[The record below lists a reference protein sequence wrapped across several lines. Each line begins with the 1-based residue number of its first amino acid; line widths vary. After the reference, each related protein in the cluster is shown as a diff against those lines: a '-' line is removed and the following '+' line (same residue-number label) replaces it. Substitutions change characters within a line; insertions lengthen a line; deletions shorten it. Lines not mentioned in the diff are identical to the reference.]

1 MKTLLALFLAISPL
15 AANPDSFREL
25 FADPATRAEAIA
37 TLTPGTRDAFFF
49 TGLDH
54 QLRGREKEYA
64 ATITAWKAAT
74 GRKKSPIPSKG
85 MEVLEN
91 RRVLLTYDRNPQA
104 ALKELT
110 RRLDLTFDH
119 SKPASPTADLELPTS
134 VDPAQISAEAFRN
147 EAALAQSANPYRLYS
162 QEALAAELDSLNEFS
177 DEQISWFAENFDGYD
192 HPFYTAL
199 IAKIFAMETPHK
211 GSEFLYNE
219 LTLAQLKELTKST
232 PALLGN
238 SLFVRAYLTKLTPS
252 YPTELKRHPA
262 AHAAFLAKCRDFA
275 LTLPPSRNDLRAHI
289 LFHHL
294 RLQQTLGNHPLNDF
308 VAYLTLPRRQ
318 HRIIQPFEKS
328 DEFFSPTRELNNI
341 TLSTTVSDDTYLVE
355 SYLLHFLAVSDTAQ
369 KPFVPFIQE
378 KKLAALHARARLL
391 AGADT
396 ARWAPIVAP
405 EEYAD
410 LREETRI
417 TFAPTVPSLFS
428 AEEKISLPLD
438 LKNTPTLL
446 IRIHEI
452 VSKDTEPS
460 VDLEG
465 LVPHHTRTLSF
476 DQQPLVLHRENI
488 DLPELEGAGTWIVEF
503 VSERISAR
511 ALIQKGNITPHITRT
526 PEGQVI
532 RVFDEASR
540 PLDSFTLELG
550 DNTFTARDG
559 TITVPDSAN
568 QPVTSGKITAG
579 KLITEIPLDSR
590 TDSLGLDASF
600 FLDRGQLIAG
610 EKTTLHLDAKPTN
623 HGLHLPVERL
633 ESPSLVMKAE
643 LLGGTTTERII
654 AEKLDPSGINAIPIL
669 IPADLL
675 SLSFVLTASATP
687 TTGEEPVTLTSTAS
701 YELNADL
708 KSKRIA
714 TALFSETQAGHSL
727 ELRGRNGEP
736 LPSRAIRLT
745 FTHHLYDCPIAIRLR
760 TDDSGYIS
768 LGTLEGITEITAN
781 SSDIAP
787 TTYVL
792 PIRIL
797 ELPTDYVIPADRELR
812 IPIDPAQ
819 GKPRLVRLAKDDPA
833 EDFLPSPQA
842 AIKDNHVVLNDL
854 PPATYR
860 YTQGELKTK
869 ITVLPGGS
877 KRGDLVVTED
887 KILPLTIPTSP
898 LISSAVAEDKNLSI
912 RIEGASPTTRVTVSA
927 RRFDHGTWDPGY
939 AFYPFAQSQPSGLTR
954 SVLPSRYLTGRLL
967 SDEAR
972 YILDRRAAKTFP
984 GTMLPRPGQLLYRW
998 TPEDID
1004 QEAQDG
1010 DDDYRG
1016 NNLPTFDSGGGR
1028 STFGK
1033 KVQRGDTSTTS
1044 HPAVIDFLKS
1054 PSAVSFALTPD
1065 ADGLVSIPLSDFGDA
1080 RFLTIFA
1087 ADTDAW
1093 DILTLPLP
1101 DAEIAT
1107 RDRRIARPLDPAEH
1121 HIPTRFAAALAPGAE
1136 VTINNLLD
1144 ADWRAFTTLEEAHR
1158 HLLAVT
1164 GDDRLRTFTFLT
1176 TWPELDEKEKLA
1188 LLADH
1193 HCHELHLFLQRKDSD
1208 FFKKHVLP
1216 LLAAKPQPTFMD
1228 DYLLGR
1234 DLTPYLRPYAFP
1246 RLNAAEKALLA
1257 RALPARSK
1265 DIARELDLRWKI
1277 EAPSPEAETRLF
1289 SQTLK
1294 GADLSPDDTLGLAY
1308 DERRSKLLADVDA
1321 AWEVDASRSEGISGP
1336 SDGVSYISEKLRHI
1350 VIPSI
1355 DFEDTTL
1362 EEAID
1367 FLRLRAMELD
1377 TLELDPSK
1385 KGMNFVIRRPRSST
1399 NGNGG
1404 LDASSGGGLL
1414 GGGDP
1419 GAVRIDELRL
1429 KNVPLDVALKYIAD
1443 KTKMR
1448 FKVDDYA
1455 ITMVPQTE
1463 TGEDL
1468 FTRTFRV
1475 PPDFASSLQGP
1486 SGSTGEIDPF
1496 AESSGQGAS
1505 TLTARPPIIDL
1516 LKQTGIAFPE
1526 GTSAVLSADGR
1537 LIVTSTPSEL
1547 DKIESLTAVLSANP
1561 SDSDPFSDTSDFDT
1575 SVLPDLSLLD
1585 SPRRFPDRTHLWLES
1600 NYYKNRN
1607 KTGEELISLN
1617 RYWLELAGWD
1627 QKKPF
1632 TSPHFNACTA
1642 SAADALMCLA
1652 TLELPFT
1659 AEKPEVAI
1667 EGGSLR
1673 VKARAP
1679 MLLFYKDTRTTDK
1692 LAPEP
1697 PLLVRQSY
1705 HPLAEPFQTDALGRK
1720 IENTLTGELR
1730 TGVPYG
1736 LALVVTNP
1744 TGTERR
1750 IETLAQI
1757 PAGSIPLD
1765 GMPETLSTSHQLAP
1779 YGVVRLRLAFY
1790 FPAAGD
1796 FPAYPLHVAEDGTVL
1811 AHAAARTLRVSNEP
1825 EPEDAASWLALARDG
1840 SPDAVLT
1847 RLSTAN
1853 PAETKLNAIL
1863 WRLRDEE
1870 FFQKTTAILRQRLW
1884 GNEQALS
1891 YAVLHNNKAALSDF
1905 IETTS
1910 LARNLGTWF
1919 SSDLVSITPAEH
1931 HDWEAM
1937 EFDPLMNPRAHPFG
1951 NHPRLSHDAALDHYR
1966 DFLDTLTW
1974 KAELSAEDNLTLTYH
1989 LFVQDRTEE
1998 ALARFE
2004 KIAAAALTD
2013 TLRYDYLHSLALF
2026 HQGKPE
2032 EAKTIATTRLV
2043 DLPPGTWRERFT
2055 AVSTQADEIAAPLAA
2070 APEKEQEA
2078 APTLEITRESD
2089 DAITLR
2095 HSGLDEAELRLYHI
2109 DLEVLFSK
2117 DPFLKGGMESS
2128 LPPIAPNLSAVVK
2141 FEKGSESTPFQLPKD
2156 FQKGNLFI
2164 AAESDDAQRLEIL
2177 GTRLIELRILP
2188 ADRTA
2193 LVTDSATGKPLPGT
2207 YIKVYA
2213 ESRDGSITFHK
2224 DGYTDLRGKFDHI
2237 SHTATDPSTLKRFAI
2252 LASHTEKGSLT
2263 RIIQR

>member
-25 FADPATRAEAIA
+25 FADPATRSEAIA

-49 TGLDH
+49 TALDH
-54 QLRGREKEYA
+54 QLSGREKEYA
-64 ATITAWKAAT
+64 TTITAWKAAAD
-74 GRKKSPIPSKG
+74 RKKSPVSPQG

-91 RRVLLTYDRNPQA
+91 RRILLTYDRDPQA

-134 VDPAQISAEAFRN
+134 VDPALISDTAFRE
-147 EAALAQSANPYRLYS
+147 EADQAQPSTPYRLYS
-162 QEALAAELDSLNEFS
+162 QKALATELDSLDKFN
-177 DEQISWFAENFDGYD
+177 DERIRWFAGNFEGYD
-192 HPFYTAL
+192 HPSYTAL
-199 IAKIFAMETPHK
+199 ITKTLALDPPYE
-211 GSEFLYNE
+211 GSELPFNE
-219 LTLAQLKELTKST
+219 LTLAQLKEIIKST
-232 PALLGN
+232 PALLGK
-238 SLFVRAYLTKLTPS
+238 SRFVSSYLTKLTPS
-252 YPTELKRHPA
+252 HPAELERHPA
-262 AHAAFLAKCRDFA
+262 AHAAFLAACRDFA

-289 LFHHL
+289 LYHHL

-308 VAYLTLPRRQ
+308 VAYLTLPRRN
-318 HRIIQPFEKS
+318 HRIIQAFEKS
-328 DEFFSPTRELNNI
+328 EEFFSPTSDLNNI
-341 TLSTTVSDDTYLVE
+341 TLSTTVSNDTELIE
-355 SYLLHFLAVSDTAQ
+355 SYLLHFLALSDTAQ
-369 KPFVPFIQE
+369 KPFVPYIQE
-378 KKLAALHARARLL
+378 KELAALHARARLL
-391 AGADT
+391 AGAST
-396 ARWAPIVAP
+396 ARWAPALAP
-405 EEYAD
+405 EEYAS

-417 TFAPTVPSLFS
+417 TFSPTVPSLFS

-452 VSKDTEPS
+452 VSKDTAPS

-532 RVFDEASR
+532 RVFDEASH
-540 PLDSFTLELG
+540 PLGNFTLELG
-550 DNTFTARDG
+550 DDTFTAKDG

-568 QPVTSGKITAG
+568 QPVTSGKLTAG
-579 KLITEIPLDSR
+579 KLITEISLDTR

-669 IPADLL
+669 VPADLL
-675 SLSFVLTASATP
+675 SLSFVLTATATP

-701 YELNADL
+701 FELNADL

-745 FTHHLYDCPIAIRLR
+745 FTHHLYDCPIVIRLR
-760 TDDSGYIS
+760 TDDSGRIS
-768 LGTLEGITEITAN
+768 LGTLDGITEITAN

-812 IPIDPAQ
+812 IPIDPTQ
-819 GKPRLVRLAKDDPA
+819 GKSRLVRLAKDDPA

-842 AIKDNHVVLNDL
+842 AIKDNHLVLNDL

-877 KRGDLVVTED
+877 KRGDLIVTED
-887 KILPLTIPTSP
+887 NILPLTIPTSP
-898 LISSAVAEDKNLSI
+898 LISSAVAGDKNLSI

-927 RRFDHGTWDPGY
+927 RRFDHGKWDPGY
-939 AFYPFAQSQPSGLTR
+939 AFYPFAQLQPSGLTR

-1004 QEAQDG
+1004 QENQDG

-1016 NNLPTFDSGGGR
+1016 ESLPSLDGGGGTTFYGQKTKRGR
-1028 STFGK
+1028 S
-1033 KVQRGDTSTTS
+1033 STTS
-1044 HPAVIDFLKS
+1044 HPTVIDFLKS
-1054 PSAVSFALTPD
+1054 PSTVSFALTPD

-1107 RDRRIARPLDPAEH
+1107 RDRRIARPLNPAEH

-1176 TWPELDEKEKLA
+1176 TWPDLDEKEKLN

-1193 HCHELHLFLQRKDSD
+1193 HCHELHLFLQRKDPD

-1216 LLAAKPQPTFMD
+1216 FLAAKPQPTFMD

-1257 RALPARSK
+1257 RALPARGK
-1265 DIARELDLRWKI
+1265 DIARELDLRWKT

-1294 GADLSPDDTLGLAY
+1294 GADLSPDDSLGLAY
-1308 DERRSKLLADVDA
+1308 DEERSKLLANVDA
-1321 AWEVDASRSEGISGP
+1321 AWQLDTSRRESTSGS
-1336 SDGVSYISEKLRHI
+1336 SDGVAYITEKLRRI
-1350 VIPSI
+1350 VIPNI

-1367 FLRLRAMELD
+1367 FLRLRAAELD
-1377 TLELDPSK
+1377 SLELDPSR
-1385 KGMNFVIRRPRSST
+1385 KGMNFVIRRPRSSS
-1399 NGNGG
+1399 NGDGG

-1463 TGEDL
+1463 TGEDYY
-1468 FTRTFRV
+1468 TRTFRV
-1475 PPDFASSLQGP
+1475 PPDFADSLQVE
-1486 SGSTGEIDPF
+1486 SG
-1496 AESSGQGAS
+1496 AN
-1505 TLTARPPIIDL
+1505 LPIIDL
-1516 LKQTGIAFPE
+1516 LRQSGISFPD
-1526 GTSAVLSADGR
+1526 GSSATLTARGA
-1537 LIVTSTPSEL
+1537 LIVTNSPSEL
-1547 DKIESLTAVLSANP
+1547 NKIDQLTQSLSMAPPETDEA
-1561 SDSDPFSDTSDFDT
+1561 DPFAEVSDFDLAL
-1575 SVLPDLSLLD
+1575 LPPLEDLPSD
-1585 SPRRFPDRTHLWLES
+1585 KSPRSFPNRTHLWLES
-1600 NYYKNRN
+1600 NYYENRN
-1607 KTGEELISLN
+1607 KSGEELIPLN

-1679 MLLFYKDTRTTDK
+1679 MLLFYKDTRITDK

-1705 HPLAEPFQTDALGRK
+1705 HPLAEPFQTDAQGRK

-1736 LALVVTNP
+1736 LSLVVTNP

-1811 AHAAARTLRVSNEP
+1811 AHADARTLRVSNEP
-1825 EPEDAASWLALARDG
+1825 APEDAASWLALARDG
-1840 SPDAVLT
+1840 TSEAVLA

-1853 PAETKLNAIL
+1853 PAETELNAIL
-1863 WRLRDEE
+1863 WRLRDKD
-1870 FFQKTTAILRQRLW
+1870 FFQKTTTILRQRLW

-1891 YAVLHNNKAALSDF
+1891 YAVLHNDKAALSDF
-1905 IETTS
+1905 IETTP

-1919 SSDLVSITPAEH
+1919 SSDLVNITPAEH
-1931 HDWEAM
+1931 HLWEPM
-1937 EFDPLMNPRAHPFG
+1937 EFDPLVNPRAHPFG
-1951 NHPRLSHDAALDHYR
+1951 NHPRLSHEAALEHYR
-1966 DFLDTLTW
+1966 EFLDTLSW

-1989 LFVQDRTEE
+1989 LFVQDRIEE
-1998 ALARFE
+1998 ALTRFE
-2004 KIAAAALTD
+2004 KIDPTALTD
-2013 TLRYDYLHSLALF
+2013 TLRYDYLHTLALF
-2026 HQGKPE
+2026 HQSKPE
-2032 EAKTIATTRLV
+2032 EAKTIATTRLA

-2055 AVSTQADEIAAPLAA
+2055 AVSTQADEIAAPLTA
-2070 APEKEQEA
+2070 APEQEKEA

-2128 LPPIAPNLSAVVK
+2128 LPPIAPNLSAAVK
-2141 FEKGSESTPFQLPKD
+2141 FEKGSEFTPFQLPED
-2156 FQKGNLFI
+2156 FRKGNLFI
-2164 AAESDDAQRLEIL
+2164 AAESDDTQRLEIL

-2188 ADRTA
+2188 ADRTV
-2193 LVTDSATGKPLPGT
+2193 LVTDTATGKPLPNT
-2207 YIKVYA
+2207 YIKVYSEA
-2213 ESRDGSITFHK
+2213 RDGSITFHK

-2252 LASHTEKGSLT
+2252 LASHPEKGSLT